1 MLVASTRSLRLLETL
16 WDDLAQSRASMQLVM
31 ENRRKDAT
39 LRLCEWFSTPLIDSN
54 GGVIGVISLV
64 QDVTQREENER
75 IQQEFISIVSHELR
89 TPVTAIKGRLGLL
102 TSGLMDD
109 YADKIREMQRVA
121 LNNTNRLHLLI
132 NDILDVDKLES
143 GRQPRH

>member
-1 MLVASTRSLRLLETL
+1 M
-16 WDDLAQSRASMQLVM
+16 
-31 ENRRKDAT
+31 
-39 LRLCEWFSTPLIDSN
+39 
-54 GGVIGVISLV
+54 
-64 QDVTQREENER
+64 TQREENER

>member
-1 MLVASTRSLRLLETL
+1 
-16 WDDLAQSRASMQLVM
+16 
-31 ENRRKDAT
+31 
-39 LRLCEWFSTPLIDSN
+39 
-54 GGVIGVISLV
+54 
-64 QDVTQREENER
+64 VTQREENER

-109 YADKIREMQRVA
+109 DADKIREMQRVA

>member
-1 MLVASTRSLRLLETL
+1 M
-16 WDDLAQSRASMQLVM
+16 
-31 ENRRKDAT
+31 
-39 LRLCEWFSTPLIDSN
+39 
-54 GGVIGVISLV
+54 
-64 QDVTQREENER
+64 
-75 IQQEFISIVSHELR
+75 SIVSHEVR
-89 TPVTAIKGRLGLL
+89 TPVTAIKGSQGLL

-109 YADKIREMQRVA
+109 DADKIREMQRVA

>member
-1 MLVASTRSLRLLETL
+1 M
-16 WDDLAQSRASMQLVM
+16 
-31 ENRRKDAT
+31 
-39 LRLCEWFSTPLIDSN
+39 
-54 GGVIGVISLV
+54 
-64 QDVTQREENER
+64 TQREENER
-75 IQQEFISIVSHELR
+75 IQQEFMSIVSHEVR

>member
-1 MLVASTRSLRLLETL
+1 
-16 WDDLAQSRASMQLVM
+16 
-31 ENRRKDAT
+31 
-39 LRLCEWFSTPLIDSN
+39 
-54 GGVIGVISLV
+54 
-64 QDVTQREENER
+64 VTQREENER

>member
-1 MLVASTRSLRLLETL
+1 
-16 WDDLAQSRASMQLVM
+16 
-31 ENRRKDAT
+31 
-39 LRLCEWFSTPLIDSN
+39 
-54 GGVIGVISLV
+54 
-64 QDVTQREENER
+64 VTQREENER
-75 IQQEFISIVSHELR
+75 IQQEFISIVSHEVR
-89 TPVTAIKGRLGLL
+89 TPVTAIKGSQGLL

-109 YADKIREMQRVA
+109 DADKIREMQRVA

>member
-1 MLVASTRSLRLLETL
+1 M
-16 WDDLAQSRASMQLVM
+16 
-31 ENRRKDAT
+31 
-39 LRLCEWFSTPLIDSN
+39 
-54 GGVIGVISLV
+54 
-64 QDVTQREENER
+64 TQREENER
-75 IQQEFISIVSHELR
+75 IQQEFISIVSHEVR
-89 TPVTAIKGRLGLL
+89 TPVTAIKGSQGLL

-109 YADKIREMQRVA
+109 DADKIREMQRVA

>member
-75 IQQEFISIVSHELR
+75 IQQEFMSIVSHEVR
-89 TPVTAIKGRLGLL
+89 TPVTAIKGSQGLL

-109 YADKIREMQRVA
+109 DADKIREMQRVA